1 MARIGIWVFV
11 PNAEHPALNQ
21 SFNAWKAVS
30 VYANRADWMASYQ
43 TTSDELGFSKAELE
57 EIKKEFNST
66 ALKLSVYTL
75 PTIIFFEELPN
86 NQVRTITRIK
96 GNTSYNQIYSVY
108 QALLTEFSRLP
119 ASDPNST
126 RLPERSPIQGKPDN
140 TAVQPTGS
148 GNGAGLLPFGLFSIP
163 IGLPPILWAVAG
175 ALLAMKVLS
184 KNTSTTGKIAYG
196 AGAVICFGNYLNQ
209 TKIPVNTNALITGK

>member
-11 PNAEHPALNQ
+11 PNAEHPALDQ
-21 SFNAWKAVS
+21 SIRAWKAAS
-30 VYANRADWMASYQ
+30 VYANRGNWMAAYETMS
-43 TTSDELGFSKAELE
+43 SDLGLSKQDIELY
-57 EIKKEFNST
+57 KKEFSSA

-96 GNTSYNQIYSVY
+96 GPTSYNQIYSVY
-108 QALLTEFSRLP
+108 QTLLGEFSRLP

-126 RLPERSPIQGKPDN
+126 RLPERTPIQGKPDN

-209 TKIPVNTNALITGK
+209 TKIPVNTNALIPGK